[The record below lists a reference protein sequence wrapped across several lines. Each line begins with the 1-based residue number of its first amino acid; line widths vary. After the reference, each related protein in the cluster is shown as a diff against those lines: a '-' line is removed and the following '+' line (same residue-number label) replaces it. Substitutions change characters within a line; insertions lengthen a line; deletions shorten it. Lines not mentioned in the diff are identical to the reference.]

1 MADRHVTWGRGISG
15 ASGAARCRSGVSWV
29 YRVTAPREH
38 PGGPMPLAV
47 WIVAVVAVSFALAY
61 LNSSGW
67 LWIAA
72 GALALLAGLG
82 AGTLAMDVFLV
93 LSAIFAFVCVV
104 LGVSPLRRLLVSPP
118 LSAW

>member
-1 MADRHVTWGRGISG
+1 MEECHVTWKLGTSG
-15 ASGAARCRSGVSWV
+15 SSAAARCRSSVSCLYCV
-29 YRVTAPREH
+29 ESPRVH
-38 PGGPMPLAV
+38 SGGPMPLAV

-72 GALALLAGLG
+72 GALALLVGLG

-104 LGVSPLRRLLVSPP
+104 LGVSPLR
-118 LSAW
+118 